1 MDIIHQYIIPTSSV
15 QYLALQNIQA
25 LLISQLV
32 ADIVNVLKAVSLL
45 LSLALA
51 AGIVYFVIK
60 TNVVGTKIG
69 GVQSVV
75 SPSSV
80 KKNRSISDAVKKA
93 QGRLARVNAEEDRS
107 AVIEATH
114 ALDEALKELGHE
126 GATRKDVLA
135 KVQAWKST
143 SSSEVGR
150 AYELRTRIVHYPHA
164 SVSHDEA
171 TGAVEICAKALK
183 DLGFM

>member
-15 QYLALQNIQA
+15 QYLAFQNIQA
-25 LLISQLV
+25 LLVSQLV
-32 ADIVNVLKAVSLL
+32 SDIINVLKAISLL
-45 LSLALA
+45 VSLALVF
-51 AGIVYFVIK
+51 GIVYFVVK
-60 TNVVGTKIG
+60 TKVIATTVG

-75 SPSSV
+75 NPAAA
-80 KKNRSISDAVKKA
+80 KKNKKINDAIKKA
-93 QGRLARVNAEEDRS
+93 QQRLARVNAEEDRS

-126 GATRKDVLA
+126 GSSHSEILA
-135 KVQAWKST
+135 KVRAWKST
-143 SSSEVGR
+143 SASEASR

-171 TGAVEICAKALK
+171 AAAVEICAKALK
-183 DLGFM
+183 DLGFL

>member
-15 QYLALQNIQA
+15 QYLAMQNIQA
-25 LLISQLV
+25 LLVSQLV
-32 ADIVNVLKAVSLL
+32 ANIVDVLKALSLL
-45 LSLALA
+45 VSFALF
-51 AGIVYFVIK
+51 AGIVYFVVK
-60 TNVVGTKIG
+60 TNVIGSKFG

-75 SPSSV
+75 NPAAA
-80 KKNRSISDAVKKA
+80 KKNRAIGDALRKA
-93 QGRLARVNAEEDRS
+93 QVRLTRVNAEEDRT

-114 ALDEALKELGHE
+114 ALDTALKELGHE
-126 GATRKDVLA
+126 GATRNDVLA

-164 SVSHDEA
+164 TVTHDEA
-171 TGAVEICAKALK
+171 SGAVEICAKALE
-183 DLGFM
+183 DLGFV